1 MNANEVNAIAN
12 NVNVIANVENEI
24 ANANAKNENITNE
37 NVENENV
44 IANAVNAIA
53 NVENEIAN
61 ANENVKKVE
70 NVKNANVENVEN
82 EIANIAN
89 KVNAIANV
97 ENEIANANAN
107 ANTKNENMTNANVE
121 NVKNENVIANA
132 VNAIANVE
140 NEIANANANA
150 NTKNENMTNANV
162 KNEIANIANKDCPS
176 ANFSENNIKQIM
188 ESSDDKQNNYKNLAL
203 KLHPDK
209 NIGCQDEATNKMAL
223 LNELKNQPSQA
234 LIVANPAASS
244 EQVKKVISATNN
256 IKTEA
261 EKQTS
266 NFINETSKTCEEQQ
280 QKISGLYEAL
290 IGNISS
296 GMKDKIAEFMQSD
309 ENEREQEPVLT
320 PKQAS
325 APALEPPLKPV
336 IPAPTQTSAP
346 VPAPAPVPGLK
357 PVFVPGAIPVIT
369 SVVSSVVP
377 IISQLSQQQKQ
388 QQQQQ
393 QQSQTPISTTTPL
406 QTPRQAIDKTIKEK
420 AETIASIVPVVASI
434 TAAKG
439 QAPSQA
445 QEPSQASAPSR
456 AAVSSQEQSDSLN
469 DIVNP
474 VVVASVV
481 AGITSSQQTQ
491 QTQTQQTQTQTQSQS
506 QSQNEDVTGVP
517 VNQSVAPVIAASLVS
532 GIVAAE
538 NKEEITQ
545 NKSLDEIVTPV
556 VVSSVVSGITASEQP
571 AAEKA
576 AAEKAAVEK
585 AAVEKAAAEKA
596 AVEKAAVEKAAA
608 EKAAAEKAA
617 AEAKEKARLEAE
629 KAAAEKAA
637 AEQAAA
643 EQAAAEKAAAE
654 KAAAEKAAA
663 EKAAAEKAR
672 LEAER
677 AAAEKAAAEKAAAEA
692 KEKAF
697 NDLMTLI
704 KNTETKINNLNS
716 KLKKAPNDDINN
728 EINQHLSDMKEQR
741 TDLNTIEEIETRI
754 ANVKTVSSEL
764 DNLTQQIDA
773 EIQQKIQQKTQEVEN
788 LRQEADEANKK
799 KQKAE
804 EERNKLEQEKREC
817 EKKATYAIKM
827 RDEAMNEI
835 NRLTLS
841 NNPVTLE
848 IKKNAEDAK
857 ETERKAK
864 LDCAIIEKT
873 FNDVIEK
880 ATIASKN
887 AEECDI
893 SAKIAAEELAQ
904 LTQTGNEQQGQDEI
918 NAKNAEIASLRDT
931 ITELKATLADLQKT
945 LANLQ
950 KTKEENDT
958 KKKQET
964 DNLYHELA
972 SELIKINEKMVLNDN
987 KVKEFCNGL
996 QGDGATPMEDIAT
1009 YDEKTYMSKIQEVC
1023 GKCGDRCT
1031 ADVMSVI
1038 KHYIQN
1044 VRPRYMK
1051 NDPGN
1056 NTTYYLRDYGIPI
1069 QSGAEPES
1077 QKTELIDA
1085 LKKKY
1090 DQTNGSSSVII
1101 KDFLNQMIEYHKE
1114 LIGTY
1119 EDLNGSVRVFIRVK
1133 GGKLQDNA
1141 TALKYEFSENVGSK
1155 IVSYSDGN
1163 KGGRKGPYYD
1173 AFGPEKTNTN
1183 LFDNLKETFDQI
1195 EMGYHIACFGYGY
1208 SGSGKTYTLLNNT
1221 DNDLGVIIQAIVH
1234 FIRKGKEF
1242 TPTINQVK
1250 ELYSK
1255 DFNIVMDKKNYGLK
1269 NTNVIDYM
1277 DPSDSTVDIS
1287 FNVPKEIQQF
1297 NDKPTKENFLNVLDI
1312 INKKRKK
1319 DGRIKATVN
1328 NPESSRGHLFITLKI
1343 GPGYLTVCDMGGRE
1357 NPDEIWKNSTIDI
1370 GNGQVLPVGSSTG
1383 IKESITAVS
1392 LKTALSGEKN
1402 FKENVKEIVNNKISE
1417 IYKVDKKNIQI
1428 NQKTKKIFDET
1439 VEKVQNVLD
1448 TCKEGYYI
1456 NETLNFMRRYFQQ
1469 RRGGNV
1475 KLITGIYINNNE
1487 NYIPDNFALSPTNKD
1502 WAKCIGM
1509 EGMLDSIDK
1518 LKSSDPLKNKPTK
1531 FLMFAC
1537 VRQETT
1543 PKFYE
1548 ASVKTLE
1555 FAMQLTSTA
1564 LVLDK
1569 RPAEAVI
1576 SDKVFIQSS
1585 KKKPV
1590 PKKGPEVLEEVEGG
1604 GIHHKTRRHIRI
1616 PRKTRSNKPPNRNIK
1631 TRHIK
1636 PGHNHTLKKN

>member
-1 MNANEVNAIAN
+1 
-12 NVNVIANVENEI
+12 
-24 ANANAKNENITNE
+24 
-37 NVENENV
+37 
-44 IANAVNAIA
+44 
-53 NVENEIAN
+53 
-61 ANENVKKVE
+61 
-70 NVKNANVENVEN
+70 
-82 EIANIAN
+82 
-89 KVNAIANV
+89 
-97 ENEIANANAN
+97 
-107 ANTKNENMTNANVE
+107 
-121 NVKNENVIANA
+121 
-132 VNAIANVE
+132 
-140 NEIANANANA
+140 
-150 NTKNENMTNANV
+150 
-162 KNEIANIANKDCPS
+162 
-176 ANFSENNIKQIM
+176 
-188 ESSDDKQNNYKNLAL
+188 
-203 KLHPDK
+203 
-209 NIGCQDEATNKMAL
+209 
-223 LNELKNQPSQA
+223 
-234 LIVANPAASS
+234 
-244 EQVKKVISATNN
+244 
-256 IKTEA
+256 
-261 EKQTS
+261 
-266 NFINETSKTCEEQQ
+266 
-280 QKISGLYEAL
+280 
-290 IGNISS
+290 
-296 GMKDKIAEFMQSD
+296 
-309 ENEREQEPVLT
+309 
-320 PKQAS
+320 
-325 APALEPPLKPV
+325 
-336 IPAPTQTSAP
+336 
-346 VPAPAPVPGLK
+346 
-357 PVFVPGAIPVIT
+357 
-369 SVVSSVVP
+369 
-377 IISQLSQQQKQ
+377 
-388 QQQQQ
+388 
-393 QQSQTPISTTTPL
+393 
-406 QTPRQAIDKTIKEK
+406 
-420 AETIASIVPVVASI
+420 
-434 TAAKG
+434 
-439 QAPSQA
+439 
-445 QEPSQASAPSR
+445 
-456 AAVSSQEQSDSLN
+456 
-469 DIVNP
+469 
-474 VVVASVV
+474 
-481 AGITSSQQTQ
+481 
-491 QTQTQQTQTQTQSQS
+491 
-506 QSQNEDVTGVP
+506 
-517 VNQSVAPVIAASLVS
+517 
-532 GIVAAE
+532 
-538 NKEEITQ
+538 
-545 NKSLDEIVTPV
+545 
-556 VVSSVVSGITASEQP
+556 
-571 AAEKA
+571 
-576 AAEKAAVEK
+576 
-585 AAVEKAAAEKA
+585 
-596 AVEKAAVEKAAA
+596 
-608 EKAAAEKAA
+608 
-617 AEAKEKARLEAE
+617 
-629 KAAAEKAA
+629 
-637 AEQAAA
+637 
-643 EQAAAEKAAAE
+643 
-654 KAAAEKAAA
+654 
-663 EKAAAEKAR
+663 
-672 LEAER
+672 
-677 AAAEKAAAEKAAAEA
+677 
-692 KEKAF
+692 
-697 NDLMTLI
+697 
-704 KNTETKINNLNS
+704 
-716 KLKKAPNDDINN
+716 
-728 EINQHLSDMKEQR
+728 MKEQR

-773 EIQQKIQQKTQEVEN
+773 EIQQKIQQKTQEVEK
-788 LRQEADEANKK
+788 LRQEADEANNQ

-841 NNPVTLE
+841 NNPVTPE
-848 IKKNAEDAK
+848 IKKKAEDAK
-857 ETERKAK
+857 ETERKAN

-1069 QSGAEPES
+1069 QSGDEPES

-1085 LKKKY
+1085 LKNKY
-1090 DQTNGSSSVII
+1090 YPTNGSSSVII

-1133 GGKLQDNA
+1133 GGKLQDKA
-1141 TALKYEFSENVGSK
+1141 TALNYDFSGNVGSIRVK
-1155 IVSYSDGN
+1155 DFDGN
-1163 KGGRKGPYYD
+1163 KGEGKGPYYD
-1173 AFGPEKTNTN
+1173 AFGPEKNNTD
-1183 LFDNLKETFDQI
+1183 LFNNLKETFDQI

-1255 DFNIVMDKKNYGLK
+1255 DFNIVKKGETNKYGLK
-1269 NTNVIDYM
+1269 DTNVIDYM

-1357 NPDEIWKNSTIDI
+1357 NPDEIWKNSTINI
-1370 GNGQVLPVGSSTG
+1370 GKGQALPVGSSTG

-1392 LKTALSGEKN
+1392 LKTALSGEKK

-1569 RPAEAVI
+1569 RPGAAVAFYK
-1576 SDKVFIQSS
+1576 SQNSN
-1585 KKKPV
+1585 V
-1590 PKKGPEVLEEVEGG
+1590 PINKQQDLEIEELGGG

-1631 TRHIK
+1631 TRHIVYHK
-1636 PGHNHTLKKN
+1636 TARNHTLKKN